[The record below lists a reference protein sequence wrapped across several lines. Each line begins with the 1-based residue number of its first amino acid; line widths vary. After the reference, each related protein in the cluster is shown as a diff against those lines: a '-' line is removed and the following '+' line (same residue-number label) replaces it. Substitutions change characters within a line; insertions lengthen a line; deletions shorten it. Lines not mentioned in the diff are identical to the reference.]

1 MTHHIDHRD
10 AFSYAERRR
19 RAERER
25 ALALRAVWRRLMRTV
40 RRWREGEARQPVIG
54 TKTEPSNENTSSPC
68 WFSPVLSEKAMP
80 QPGREAS
87 GRLSTNSV

>member
-1 MTHHIDHRD
+1 MAHHVDHRD
-10 AFSYAERRR
+10 VFSYADVRR

-25 ALALRAVWRRLMRTV
+25 ALALRSGWRLLMSTV
-40 RRWREGEARQPVIG
+40 RRWTKGDARQPVIG
-54 TKTEPSNENTSSPC
+54 TKTDPSNENTSSPC